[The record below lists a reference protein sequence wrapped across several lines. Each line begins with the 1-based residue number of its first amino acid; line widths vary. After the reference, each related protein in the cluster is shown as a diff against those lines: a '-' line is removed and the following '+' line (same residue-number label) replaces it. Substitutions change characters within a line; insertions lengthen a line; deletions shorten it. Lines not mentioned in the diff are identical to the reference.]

1 MKKSELKKILKPL
14 ITECIKEVMFE
25 DGVLSGIITEVAR
38 GMASSQ
44 SPLAA
49 AAPKEVKQDP
59 VIERMKR
66 NTFKTKQNGKL
77 KEHKNKLMA
86 AIGSDAYNGVN
97 LFEGTTAAAPEGSPS
112 QQRSPLSGVA
122 PGDAGVDISDL
133 FGSVGRSW
141 SAHMNEMK
149 EEK

>member
-1 MKKSELKKILKPL
+1 MKKSELKRILKPL

-44 SPLAA
+44 
-49 AAPKEVKQDP
+49 APVPRTVPKQAQQDP

-66 NTFKTKQNGKL
+66 NIFKTEQNGKL

-86 AIGSDAYNGVN
+86 AIGSDVYNGVN
-97 LFEGTTAAAPEGSPS
+97 LFEGTTAVAPEGSPS
-112 QQRSPLSGVA
+112 QQASSMSGIA
-122 PGDAGVDISDL
+122 PGDAGVDISSL
-133 FGSVGRSW
+133 FGSVGHSW